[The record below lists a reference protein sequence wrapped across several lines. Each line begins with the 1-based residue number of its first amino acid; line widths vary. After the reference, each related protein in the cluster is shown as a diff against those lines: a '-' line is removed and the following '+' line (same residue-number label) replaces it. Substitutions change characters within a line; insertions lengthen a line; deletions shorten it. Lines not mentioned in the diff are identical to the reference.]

1 MSDRVTA
8 NTHYLRDPTTK
19 PMTPTPCLFRQR
31 HGHGERPIPARPVR
45 VVKAR
50 RCDEATQAEKQKTRP
65 MN

>member
-1 MSDRVTA
+1 
-8 NTHYLRDPTTK
+8 
-19 PMTPTPCLFRQR
+19 MTPTPCLFRQR

-65 MN
+65 MKLARCKPLQA